1 MLTSRRT
8 LLRHS
13 ILAAPVLSADLFAL
27 PHAAAEGSLSSEQW
41 YWYPFHN
48 LTMKATSS
56 DTGDTT
62 AWMLIENSPHQ
73 GVPLHKHLYEDESFF
88 VLSGI
93 FEITVGGKTTT
104 GGPGTYAYGPRN
116 VPHQWTNMGPGRGQ
130 LLNCY
135 TPGGIDKFF
144 LAAGIPIH
152 SSTEQPQVDLAAYE
166 ARTKPL
172 REKTGIIRLGP
183 PKYPLRQRNVAATGY
198 TQLNLDAEAAR

>member
-1 MLTSRRT
+1 MLTSRHT
-8 LLRHS
+8 LLRRS
-13 ILAAPVLSADLFAL
+13 FLAAPVLPADLFAL
-27 PHAAAEGSLSSEQW
+27 LHAAAERSSYSEQW

-88 VLSGI
+88 VLSGT

-116 VPHQWTNMGPGRGQ
+116 VPHQWTNMGSGRGQ
-130 LLNCY
+130 LLNVY

-152 SSTEQPQVDLAAYE
+152 SSTEQPQVDLAVYD

-172 REKTGIIRLGP
+172 REKIGIIRLGP
-183 PKYPLRQRNVAATGY
+183 PKYP
-198 TQLNLDAEAAR
+198 